1 MGKKFIKKLFVIA
14 FALIFT
20 LGIILTGC
28 GNKNNEQPSTPASQK
43 EQTKKELAQGVTDTT
58 VKVGTTLALTGPV
71 AVIGTPMLHG
81 MQAYFNYI
89 NDQGGVNGRKIE
101 LIYKDDQFN
110 PAVTVQK
117 TQELVEQ
124 DKVFA
129 LVGTL
134 GTPGLLAS
142 MDYIVQKGI
151 PDVYQGSGSS
161 KFAIPFKK
169 NYFPV
174 QPNYTTEGHVLAQ
187 YAVDNLNAKN
197 IVIIYQNDEQGTE
210 GLNAIKEQLE
220 KLGKSDLL
228 KAVVPFNTTDV
239 DFSTPVLKAKEA
251 NGDVVIL
258 LGTAKPLAGIAVKAK
273 EIGYKPQFL
282 ASYVVSDLTMFK
294 LAKDAWNGAIVAG
307 WAYPIYGKTENEPK
321 VKLFLDTIKKYF
333 PNETPSGYHVAGW
346 IAAQTFVEGL
356 KRAGDNLTWDGFIK
370 AMETFKD
377 WNEGLAYKLTYTETD
392 HSPQRAMYFMKAI
405 YKNENKYTYEII
417 TDYIEPK

>member
-228 KAVVPFNTTDV
+228 KAAVPFNTTDV

-377 WNEGLAYKLTYTETD
+377 WNDGLAYKLTYTETD

-405 YKNENKYTYEII
+405 YKNENEYTYEII

>member
-1 MGKKFIKKLFVIA
+1 MKNLFGKKVLTLVLVIIL
-14 FALIFT
+14 ALSVA
-20 LGIILTGC
+20 LTGC
-28 GNKNNEQPSTPASQK
+28 GNKTSDQANSQNAQK
-43 EQTKKELAQGVTDTT
+43 EEPKKELAQGVTDTT
-58 VKVGTTLALTGPV
+58 VKVGTTLALSGAV
-71 AVIGTPMLHG
+71 AVIGTPVLHG
-81 MQAYFNYI
+81 LQAYFNYI

-101 LIYKDDQFN
+101 LVYKDDQFN

-117 TQELVEQ
+117 TQELVDQ

-142 MDYIVQKGI
+142 MDYVVQKGI

-174 QPNYTTEGHVLAQ
+174 QPNYTSEGHALAQ
-187 YAVDNLNAKN
+187 YAVDNLKAKS
-197 IVIIYQNDEQGTE
+197 IAVLYQNDEEGTE
-210 GLNAIKEQLE
+210 GLNGIKEQLD

-228 KAVVPFNTTDV
+228 KASVAFNTTDV
-239 DFSTPVLKAKEA
+239 DFSSQVLKAKDVNA
-251 NGDVVIL
+251 DVVIL
-258 LGTAKPLAGIAVKAK
+258 LGTAKPLSGIAVKAK

-282 ASYVVSDLTMFK
+282 ATYVVSDFTMFK

-307 WAYPIYGKTENEPK
+307 WAYPITDTNDPK
-321 VKLFLDTIKKYF
+321 VKLFLDSMKKYF
-333 PNETPSGYHVAGW
+333 PNETPSGYNVAGW

-356 KRAGDNLTWDGFIK
+356 KRAGNDLTWDGFIK

-377 WNEGLAYKLTYTETD
+377 WNDGLAYKLTYTDNE
-392 HSPQRAMYFMKAI
+392 HSPQKAMYFMKAV
-405 YKNENKYTYEII
+405 YKNDKEFTYEKI
-417 TDYIEPK
+417 TDFIEPK

>member
-346 IAAQTFVEGL
+346 IAVQTFVEGL

-377 WNEGLAYKLTYTETD
+377 WNDGLAYKLTYTETD

-405 YKNENKYTYEII
+405 YKNENEYTYEII